1 MNDTIEVI
9 EQKIEE
15 ELTKH
20 KQDKVEV
27 YLAIFRY
34 IKVLTK
40 IEGCI
45 RNIESKVKGFR
56 EKYIETKIRKK
67 KITALRK
74 GLNEIKVLK
83 GQVIKKT

>member
-1 MNDTIEVI
+1 M
-9 EQKIEE
+9 
-15 ELTKH
+15 TKH

-56 EKYIETKIRKK
+56 EKYIEKRTLSKEV
-67 KITALRK
+67 
-74 GLNEIKVLK
+74 G
-83 GQVIKKT
+83 